1 MRKKI
6 DLMELHRL
14 AIDGEPA
21 NYQVRWDNTLLIAAY
36 DQDRTF
42 ILTTEGEK
50 LVLKRRLSEVLDRF
64 AEENSIH
71 SHEMG
76 VLYDLVGCRTRG
88 YIAGHHRLVPTC
100 GRSNSQVVYYM
111 VHFLDDAAELIDD
124 KRVEMLLRGK
134 NETYHVQ
141 VNTSYRTFRRIV
153 GAADDVAKIQLQIYE
168 YCRHQYGKKKQE
180 DIHERTYDSDYCVI
194 QEHRRIS
201 EKVLMATI
209 LHIVEL
215 AYEETYGEMIAP
227 EFVERLKRV
236 INRF

>member
-124 KRVEMLLRGK
+124 KRVEMLLRDRK
-134 NETYHVQ
+134 SV
-141 VNTSYRTFRRIV
+141 V
-153 GAADDVAKIQLQIYE
+153 
-168 YCRHQYGKKKQE
+168 
-180 DIHERTYDSDYCVI
+180 
-194 QEHRRIS
+194 
-201 EKVLMATI
+201 
-209 LHIVEL
+209 
-215 AYEETYGEMIAP
+215 
-227 EFVERLKRV
+227 
-236 INRF
+236 

>member
-76 VLYDLVGCRTRG
+76 ALYDLVGCRTRG
-88 YIAGHHRLVPTC
+88 YIAGHHRLVPIC
-100 GRSNSQVVYYM
+100 GRTNSQVVYYM
-111 VHFLDDAAELIDD
+111 VHFLDDAATER
-124 KRVEMLLRGK
+124 KSK
-134 NETYHVQ
+134 
-141 VNTSYRTFRRIV
+141 
-153 GAADDVAKIQLQIYE
+153 KIFMNGHMTAI
-168 YCRHQYGKKKQE
+168 
-180 DIHERTYDSDYCVI
+180 
-194 QEHRRIS
+194 
-201 EKVLMATI
+201 
-209 LHIVEL
+209 
-215 AYEETYGEMIAP
+215 IA
-227 EFVERLKRV
+227 
-236 INRF
+236 